1 MRWIERWRPCKKWNA
16 IAQRIRKVR
25 PRRAGLDCRFAA
37 AHLSHYW
44 ALLLER
50 ESPASATAPRRRC
63 ALSTCN
69 IPGLS
74 GRLLTEINIAE
85 EPANE

>member
-1 MRWIERWRPCKKWNA
+1 MRWIERWRRCKKWNA

-50 ESPASATAPRRRC
+50 AVAGFGDSAQAALRAFDVQYSRSLRPPADRD
-63 ALSTCN
+63 
-69 IPGLS
+69 
-74 GRLLTEINIAE
+74 
-85 EPANE
+85 

>member
-1 MRWIERWRPCKKWNA
+1 MRLIKRWRPCKKWNA

-44 ALLLER
+44 ALLLKR
-50 ESPASATAPRRRC
+50 ALPALATASRRLY
-63 ALSTCN
+63 APSMCN
-69 IPGLS
+69 IRGLS
-74 GRLLTEINIAE
+74 GRLLTEISIA
-85 EPANE
+85 